1 MELEETLLHYL
12 QAGRLC
18 TNRQKLGWIVLL
30 MSNLIGHE
38 EKGGVQR

>member
-18 TNRQKLGWIVLL
+18 TNRQKLGLDSTIDEQFDWA
-30 MSNLIGHE
+30 
-38 EKGGVQR
+38 